1 MLKQH
6 GSSGFR
12 KILITIML
20 MTEGNTLYG
29 QSPGQFMLVFLI
41 KSGNHNLVEA
51 SHEIENEHFETI
63 SRLAD
68 QGFLVNANCQL
79 PTSPTFR

>member
-20 MTEGNTLYG
+20 MTDGNTLYG
-29 QSPGQFMLVFLI
+29 QSPGQFMLVFLT
-41 KSGNHNLVEA
+41 KSRNHNLVED
-51 SHEIENEHFETI
+51 SYEIENEHLRTI

-68 QGFLVNANCQL
+68 QGFLVNANCKL
-79 PTSPTFR
+79 PSSPTFR